1 MNPNHRQSGNQ
12 LSEKSKNQSSN
23 GYSNEIIKIFLS
35 NFRPLITIFRVL
47 RAAIEESNSVCSLR
61 LFTPFVHI
69 YDKIV
74 LPHRYEGPRNKII

>member
-1 MNPNHRQSGNQ
+1 MNWT
-12 LSEKSKNQSSN
+12 LVIIN
-23 GYSNEIIKIFLS
+23 GILLNEIIKIFLS

-74 LPHRYEGPRNKII
+74 LPHRYEGPRIFGRNKIILEI